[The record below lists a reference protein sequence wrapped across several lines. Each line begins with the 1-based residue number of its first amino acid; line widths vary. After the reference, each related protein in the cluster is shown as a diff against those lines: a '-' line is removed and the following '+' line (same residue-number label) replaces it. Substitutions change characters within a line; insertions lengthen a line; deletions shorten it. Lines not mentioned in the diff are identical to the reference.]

1 MSISMRPYAE
11 VEWLILIMTQHD
23 GFRLSSNVYQIS
35 IFGVVIWIMGTGIVI
50 YGFRARIR

>member
-35 IFGVVIWIMGTGIVI
+35 IFGGHLDNGDKDCDLWL
-50 YGFRARIR
+50 

>member
-35 IFGVVIWIMGTGIVI
+35 IFGVVIWIMGTRIVI